1 MDIYEL
7 INEMVQCRD
16 IPVAVDKLL
25 EFVDAALADENKEEV
40 VGTFYQNVLDE
51 TLMDYI
57 ESAGDGGYEVYTGDD
72 AAGKYLALT
81 LPPLGTPFRTL
92 QKIKKSAEFT
102 KKYVCAP
109 IGRGITEERVRE
121 IMEYMNHEYRF
132 TELVF
137 GGKKA
142 MICLLDYSHTG
153 YDSEFLTMAD
163 EDGMSHH
170 MIMFHMNN
178 CTNVNPEAVFFH
190 ELGHA
195 LHARYTGN
203 LNRIPEDIV
212 GILKDTCMPKIS
224 SLKDAEKMEVI
235 ADVLGMGLMY
245 ESGFEK
251 YDGFPEIQ
259 KHDKAFFHDMV
270 VRMFELINEQVL
282 GV

>member
-7 INEMVQCRD
+7 INDIVQCRD
-16 IPVAVDKLL
+16 IPAAADKLL
-25 EFVDAALADENKEEV
+25 EFVDASLQDDDKEEIV
-40 VGTFYQNVLDE
+40 STFYQNMLDSS
-51 TLMDYI
+51 LMDYI
-57 ESAGDGGYEVYTGDD
+57 ECADEGGYEVYTGED

-102 KKYVCAP
+102 KKYVCES
-109 IGRGITEERVRE
+109 IGRGITKERVEE
-121 IMEYMNHEYRF
+121 IMEAMNHEYRF
-132 TELVF
+132 TDLVF
-137 GGKKA
+137 RGKKA

-178 CTNVNPEAVFFH
+178 CITINPEAVFFH

-195 LHARYTGN
+195 LHARYTGG
-203 LNRIPEDIV
+203 LNKIPEDIV
-212 GILKDTCMPKIS
+212 GILKDTCMPKIT
-224 SLKDAEKMEVI
+224 SLKDPEKIEII

-245 ESGFEK
+245 ESGFEE
-251 YDGFPEIQ
+251 YDSFPDIQ
-259 KHDKAFFHDMV
+259 NHDKSFFHDMV
-270 VRMFELINEQVL
+270 VRMFELINEQEL
-282 GV
+282 GL

>member
-1 MDIYEL
+1 
-7 INEMVQCRD
+7 
-16 IPVAVDKLL
+16 
-25 EFVDAALADENKEEV
+25 
-40 VGTFYQNVLDE
+40 
-51 TLMDYI
+51 
-57 ESAGDGGYEVYTGDD
+57 
-72 AAGKYLALT
+72 
-81 LPPLGTPFRTL
+81 
-92 QKIKKSAEFT
+92 
-102 KKYVCAP
+102 
-109 IGRGITEERVRE
+109 
-121 IMEYMNHEYRF
+121 MNHEYRF

-203 LNRIPEDIV
+203 LNLIPEDIV
-212 GILKDTCMPKIS
+212 GCLLYTS
-224 SLKDAEKMEVI
+224 
-235 ADVLGMGLMY
+235 
-245 ESGFEK
+245 
-251 YDGFPEIQ
+251 
-259 KHDKAFFHDMV
+259 
-270 VRMFELINEQVL
+270 R

>member
-7 INEMVQCRD
+7 INEIVLCRD
-16 IPVAVDKLL
+16 IPVAADKIL
-25 EFVDAALADENKEEV
+25 EFVKVALTDENKEEIV
-40 VGTFYQNVLDE
+40 NTFYQNMLDE
-51 TLMDYI
+51 SLIDYI
-57 ESAGDGGYEVYTGDD
+57 ECAGDGGYEVYTGED
-72 AAGKYLALT
+72 AAGKYLAMT
-81 LPPLGTPFRTL
+81 LPPLGTPHRTL

-102 KKYVCAP
+102 KKYVCES
-109 IGRGITEERVRE
+109 IGEGITEKRVRE
-121 IMEYMNHEYRF
+121 IMDAMDHKYRF

-170 MIMFHMNN
+170 MVLFHMNEN
-178 CTNVNPEAVFFH
+178 IIIDPEAVFFH

-195 LHARYTGN
+195 LHARYTGS
-203 LNRIPEDIV
+203 LNRLPEDII
-212 GILKDTCMPKIS
+212 GILEDTCMPQIS
-224 SLKDAEKMEVI
+224 SLKDSEQMEII

-245 ESGFEK
+245 ESGFEE
-251 YDGFPEIQ
+251 YDNFPEIQ
-259 KHDKAFFHDMV
+259 KNDKSFFHDIV

-282 GV
+282 GL